1 MCTLRILVKQTQAF
15 FFFAHANNS
24 VCFANPTRGRLLSEC
39 VTIRQCA
46 SPGLMRGGGR
56 KVGVVAWAPQ
66 KPLSSKG
73 PHVVRASG
81 VSIVKR
87 KISLMMSSEP
97 LKILIFHT
105 VQCCILYHIIHQ
117 YQFSHSLSAQRG
129 QAASHT
135 LQTWYFH
142 QSRVI
147 WSQGDKYMCGC
158 PQDAL

>member
-46 SPGLMRGGGR
+46 SPGLMKGGGR
-56 KVGVVAWAPQ
+56 KVAVVAWALQ
-66 KPLSSKG
+66 KPLSLKG
-73 PHVVRASG
+73 PHVVCASG
-81 VSIVKR
+81 GSTVKR
-87 KISLMMSSEP
+87 KISLMMSSESS
-97 LKILIFHT
+97 KILIFHT
-105 VQCCILYHIIHQ
+105 FQCCSLYYIIHQ
-117 YQFSHSLSAQRG
+117 DQFSHSLSAQHG
-129 QAASHT
+129 QAASHA

-142 QSRVI
+142 RSRVI
-147 WSQGDKYMCGC
+147 WPQGDKYTCGC